1 MEDTFNFYIDKN
13 RNNKYNTELSVIPHH
28 PIINDQDDSI
38 VKIKLLDF
46 KFLNTFYNISSTLV
60 NNQFNIKKTSKTY
73 TYTWTG
79 TALYFDDT
87 WFFDGQNALIA
98 TETID
103 GDANT
108 DTITNGELSL
118 VYNHELINETSY
130 WLNILSDTPDVS
142 RKMSM
147 LKNNRWFEIITDDNN
162 RISSLDCIFYKD
174 TYTSGTTTDITIK
187 FQRYNSSNSSWE
199 DIDSNVITFQNLV
212 PEEQVATTLT
222 YTNAQPNNKYRLI
235 YDTANQLGL
244 PFPLYIIKLQANKQI
259 PVFDNGTIDAPVEN
273 TITIPDGFYKASN
286 FRKKL
291 NELLISYKITVSIDE
306 YTNKIKFTN
315 DNTTFTPSINDLID
329 ENFKLDL
336 VIPNNNMKDNLGITL
351 NSYETYIPI
360 PFNSYYESDTHIN
373 LMNFTKIIITTNL
386 SFKHKTHNDILNNVN
401 PYCKSFGNILTW
413 IDSDEAPFT
422 CIKYTNYENVE
433 YEIVNDHI
441 NYISF
446 KFYNENS
453 QELFLDNCLL
463 HFQIKKVYRNR
474 INDYQ
479 H

>member
-13 RNNKYNTELSVIPHH
+13 KNNKYNTELSVIPHH
-28 PIINDQDDSI
+28 PIINDQDDSKI
-38 VKIKLLDF
+38 TIKLCDF

-60 NNQFNIKKTSKTY
+60 NNQFNIRKTSKTY
-73 TYTWTG
+73 TYTFGNELYLSETG
-79 TALYFDDT
+79 FFDESTNNLLVSEVISTTDNTSKITYGDLTLLYFNNNDITDDT
-87 WFFDGQNALIA
+87 QSYWQNILKSTTDG
-98 TETID
+98 
-103 GDANT
+103 ANRK
-108 DTITNGELSL
+108 L
-118 VYNHELINETSY
+118 ELIRDLAYLEFET
-130 WLNILSDTPDVS
+130 T
-142 RKMSM
+142 
-147 LKNNRWFEIITDDNN
+147 NNEIITNLYT
-162 RISSLDCIFYKD
+162 SFYKD
-174 TYTSGTTTDITIK
+174 SYTGDPVDVDVIFERFNTITD
-187 FQRYNSSNSSWE
+187 QYAP
-199 DIDSNVITFQNLV
+199 IDS
-212 PEEQVATTLT
+212 TTLT
-222 YTNAQPNNKYRLI
+222 FNSAGAQETETYTFQFTNPVATGKYRLRI
-235 YDTANQLGL
+235 TTSSL
-244 PFPLYIIKLQANKQI
+244 PFNIYITRLQGNKQI

-291 NELLISYKITVSIDE
+291 NELLTSYKITVSIDE

-351 NSYETYIPI
+351 NSYQTYIPI

-386 SFKHKTHNDILNNVN
+386 SFKHKTHNDILNNAN

-413 IDSDEAPFT
+413 LDSDEIPFS
-422 CIKYTNYENVE
+422 CIKYKNYENIE

-446 KFYNENS
+446 RFFNENS
-453 QELFLDNCLL
+453 QELQLDNCLM
-463 HFQIKKVYRNR
+463 HFQIKKEYFK
-474 INDYQ
+474 
-479 H
+479 